1 MDRRAAQLTGTGEPD
16 PAEAAARRIEQTLL
30 GGQRR
35 YNRAQVSEA
44 TGVSRDRANRLWLA
58 MGFAEVGDDEL
69 VFTDGDIEALR
80 TWDGL
85 VTSGIIALEDEVPHA
100 RAMGQTLS
108 RLADWQTREITA
120 RADRLAQAPDGTE
133 KAAGL
138 LGPLSGGGRSAG
150 VGAERGGGENRAR
163 GREWQSAE
171 RAASAAEMADALL
184 PVVERLQTY
193 VWRRHLAAA
202 ADRILLDSPGG
213 LSAAAM
219 VVGFADIV
227 GYTSLARHYE
237 TAELDALLESFE
249 ESTSETVVNQHG
261 RVVKML
267 GDEVLFVADTAQDA
281 AEIAVRLT
289 GPGRARSLP
298 ALRVGM
304 AIGPVLSRFGD
315 VYGPVVNLAARLTSL
330 AKPESVLVDKELA
343 ALLRHDRNYE
353 LRARRPVAVRG
364 YHHLRSWTLR
374 PRS

>member
-1 MDRRAAQLTGTGEPD
+1 MDRHGAQVTGTDGPAPASATPPPD
-16 PAEAAARRIEQTLL
+16 GTAVTPAGAAARLIEQALL
-30 GGQRR
+30 GDQRR

-44 TGVSRDRANRLWLA
+44 TGVSRDRASRLWLA

-85 VTSGIIALEDEVPHA
+85 VTSGTIALEDEVPHA

-120 RADRLAQAPDGTE
+120 RATRLAEEPDGAEIAEITE
-133 KAAGL
+133 GT
-138 LGPLSGGGRSAG
+138 PPPDSAD
-150 VGAERGGGENRAR
+150 RAV
-163 GREWQSAE
+163 
-171 RAASAAEMADALL
+171 SAAEMADALL

-202 ADRILLDSPGG
+202 ADRILLASPGG

-237 TAELDALLESFE
+237 TAELAALLESFE
-249 ESTSETVVNQHG
+249 ESTSAIVVSHHG
-261 RVVKML
+261 RVVKTL
-267 GDEVLFVADTAQDA
+267 GDEVLFVADSPRDA
-281 AEIAVRLT
+281 AEIAVQLT
-289 GPGRARSLP
+289 GPSRAAQGLP

-304 AIGPVLSRFGD
+304 ASGQVLSRFGD

-330 AKPESVLVDKELA
+330 AKPETVLVDKELA
-343 ALLRHDRNYE
+343 AVLRRDRDYQ
-353 LRARRPVAVRG
+353 LRGRRPVAVRG

-374 PRS
+374 PRT